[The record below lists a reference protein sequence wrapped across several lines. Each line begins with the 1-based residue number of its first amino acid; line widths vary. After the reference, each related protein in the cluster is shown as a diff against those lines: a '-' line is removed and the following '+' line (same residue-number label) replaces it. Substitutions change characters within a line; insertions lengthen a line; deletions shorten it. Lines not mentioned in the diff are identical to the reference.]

1 MAKLTIDERLALLEE
16 AENFFADLSAT
27 GEHNEKLWRTKAAAL
42 WTVKDC
48 LELFKNKMLEWKD
61 WAETTLKIALDTVVD
76 EDYIK
81 TMEKDKQMTDEEKDF
96 YEGWF
101 GLAIGILNWDK
112 EAIDGLRELEKQY
125 DNIVEM
131 KAQKRTVADL
141 LK

>member
-1 MAKLTIDERLALLEE
+1 MTKLTIDERLALLEE

-27 GEHNEKLWRTKAAAL
+27 GENNERLWRTKAAAL

-61 WAETTLKIALDTVVD
+61 WTETTLKMALDTVVD

-81 TMEKDKQMTDEEKDF
+81 TMENNKQMTDEEKDF

-125 DNIVEM
+125 DDIVEM
-131 KAQKRTVADL
+131 KAQNRTVADL